1 MRVTSELALE
11 PRFGVGRGDSSRR
24 GDAVEVGPQAKL
36 SQRASGAA
44 PRASGAPIRAAR
56 SARFAPNSPSFFEA
70 KPPTALE
77 AAQKVWRDYLEAERS
92 GRTEKAAWPSRRRD
106 IEEVRLVG
114 LQRAARLWIFC
125 LLMCSPFVLCLRY
138 YETRTYKGLRG
149 GVRRVPVERST
160 AAPAAVEVSSEA
172 RSFTEDVAVTGAP
185 SRAEAASISQGLAG
199 AHGTSPD
206 SFNPAQSAAEAG
218 VLAKDRVVTTA
229 PRAALA
235 ALWRRVRDGVK
246 RVAKRPRQSESS
258 ITTRSRG
265 KRHKTS
271 GTTREKRAR
280 DDGDEDR
287 ALHKKRRADDAFT
300 VVADEAMLEGDDKP
314 TASPTTSAPTVSPQ
328 PTLEPTVTSAPSASP
343 QPTVTQKPTSWLR
356 ACNNGE
362 RRDEQCEPEEDQLDG
377 YVNRTEGPMLISCDF
392 RPDATLEE
400 KESAFQALV
409 DKGSWVV
416 ATGVAYPRQQ
426 LHVRRNHYPPSQV
439 NPQVS
444 PSGQIGIP
452 QNFFHIL
459 NRPDVGAAARFGA
472 RIVSRCL
479 RYKDSRMVALRPRY
493 RALEA
498 PPVHQN

>member
-1 MRVTSELALE
+1 MQPMTMGFQNSGKRLQY
-11 PRFGVGRGDSSRR
+11 
-24 GDAVEVGPQAKL
+24 AVESRECARRVRVLKKL
-36 SQRASGAA
+36 SKRLPLACALTAVIAAAFVGMLLSGYGPVAIYTA
-44 PRASGAPIRAAR
+44 GGADGIAAR
-56 SARFAPNSPSFFEA
+56 DTRGPPFKADRAHETKLAARGAVS
-70 KPPTALE
+70 KT
-77 AAQKVWRDYLEAERS
+77 
-92 GRTEKAAWPSRRRD
+92 PSRGFD
-106 IEEVRLVG
+106 AKTDL
-114 LQRAARLWIFC
+114 
-125 LLMCSPFVLCLRY
+125 
-138 YETRTYKGLRG
+138 
-149 GVRRVPVERST
+149 
-160 AAPAAVEVSSEA
+160 
-172 RSFTEDVAVTGAP
+172 
-185 SRAEAASISQGLAG
+185 G
-199 AHGTSPD
+199 AHGTPA
-206 SFNPAQSAAEAG
+206 AQSAADAG

-229 PRAALA
+229 PGSAPA
-235 ALWRRVRDGVK
+235 ALWRRVWDGVK
-246 RVAKRPRQSESS
+246 RFAKRPRQSDSS
-258 ITTRSRG
+258 KTTSSQG
-265 KRHKTS
+265 KKRKTS
-271 GTTREKRAR
+271 GTTRKRAR

-472 RIVSRCL
+472 RIVPRCL
-479 RYKDSRMVALRPRY
+479 RYKDSQMVALRPRY
-493 RALEA
+493 RALEV
-498 PPVHQN
+498 PRVHPTN